1 MKLMTT
7 ALTALIL
14 LAFVW
19 QPIHTVSAAD
29 KVDHKA
35 LGKAWRKA
43 VQALKDGDWP
53 MEEEDGTLDRL
64 SKLEGLLDYKT
75 AIEMLEYFEECDT
88 AWGSGA
94 TNRLGRKSKGKGDRP
109 PEAYRVGAA
118 ILETV
123 RTMEIAKEAL
133 KFASEG
139 ELENGEDFPV
149 RVRMAMM
156 DAITNNVDNEEV
168 LKWVIE
174 YAKDKTGDADIRIL
188 AVSCLD
194 EVGDEE
200 GVFQALMMCLTD
212 RSWRIREVAVEAM
225 AGVADNDKDRVI
237 VVLIDRLAQEQGRLR
252 KTIADALSDIT
263 GQDLGTNS
271 DVWVK
276 WFREKKRAEQG
287 LPPKKEKPHRGSEV
301 IFKTETFSNRYVFVL
316 DTSVSMTKPMKP
328 GEKENI
334 QESMKQ
340 EDDDKREPLPWDQI
354 RSLADLAR
362 EEIIRSLS
370 AMDPEVTKFTVVA
383 FDEEVKVWR
392 EELADAN
399 KKNIADAANWLRS
412 IRGGKRTDVFGALD
426 AVYDLCE
433 KIAGADVS
441 KRKKKKKKKKKNK
454 REITGEKHLDDG
466 LPDTVF
472 MYTDGYA
479 THGKYA
485 GRDKEWQAKSL
496 YRSEQAKLYAKM
508 MNDMVVEVKDR
519 NRIARLTIN
528 CIGVG
533 ERQDSRTMNK
543 LSRGTGGKYRNITK

>member
-7 ALTALIL
+7 ALSALIL

-19 QPIHTVSAAD
+19 QPINTVSAAD

-43 VQALKDGDWP
+43 EQALKDGDWP
-53 MEEEDGTLDRL
+53 MEDEDGTLDRL
-64 SKLEGLLDYKT
+64 ERLEGLLDYKT
-75 AIEMLEYFEECDT
+75 AVKMLEYFEECDT
-88 AWGSGA
+88 AWGGGEE
-94 TNRLGRKSKGKGDRP
+94 NRLGRKSKGDRP

-118 ILETV
+118 ILDTV
-123 RTMEIAKEAL
+123 RTMAIAKEAL

-139 ELENGEDFPV
+139 ELENGKDFPV

-156 DAITNNVDNEEV
+156 DAITNNVEDKDV
-168 LKWVIE
+168 LKWIID

-200 GVFQALMMCLTD
+200 GVFQALMMCVTD
-212 RSWRIREVAVEAM
+212 PSWRIREIAVEAM
-225 AGVADNDKDRVI
+225 AGIADHNDDKVI
-237 VVLIDRLAQEQGRLR
+237 VALIDRLAQEQGRLR
-252 KTIADALSDIT
+252 KTIADALSRIT
-263 GQDLGTNS
+263 GEDLGTNS
-271 DVWVK
+271 DVWVD
-276 WFREKKRAEQG
+276 WFRKKKRAEQG
-287 LPPKKEKPHRGSEV
+287 LPPKKKSPHRGSEV

-316 DTSVSMTKPMKP
+316 DTSISMTKRMKP
-328 GEKENI
+328 DEKEKI

-340 EDDDKREPLPWDQI
+340 EEDDKREPLPWDKI

-362 EEIIRSLS
+362 EEIIRSLNV
-370 AMDPEVTKFTVVA
+370 MDPEVTKFTIVV
-383 FDEEVKVWR
+383 FDEEVQVWR

-399 KKNIADAANWLRS
+399 EKNIADAAKWMGS
-412 IRGGKRTDVFGALD
+412 IKGGKKTNVFGALD

-433 KIAGADVS
+433 KIAGADVG
-441 KRKKKKKKKKKNK
+441 KRKKKKKSKKKK
-454 REITGEKHLDDG
+454 REISGEKHVDDG

-485 GRDKEWQAKSL
+485 GRDEEWQAKNL
-496 YRSEQAKLYAKM
+496 ERREQAKLYAKM
-508 MNDMVVEVKDR
+508 MNDMIVEVKDR

-528 CIGVG
+528 CVGVG
-533 ERQDSRTMNK
+533 ERQDSRTMGMIS
-543 LSRGTGGKYRNITK
+543 SRTGGKYRNITK